1 MTRTIS
7 DEVASL
13 TVDTEEVGAV
23 WLEEVIVAVSFNN
36 IDAFQDIVI
45 TRNITTLTRSLQN
58 FLQNARVECPS
69 WIVDVINSCL
79 VIMDSTEISL
89 QIYSIAWKTIARV

>member
-1 MTRTIS
+1 MTRSIA

-23 WLEEVIVAVSFNN
+23 WLEEVIVAVSLNN

-45 TRNITTLTRSLQN
+45 TRI
-58 FLQNARVECPS
+58 
-69 WIVDVINSCL
+69 
-79 VIMDSTEISL
+79 
-89 QIYSIAWKTIARV
+89 